1 MEFPEWRVKS
11 SGLEPVTRRIRRGD
25 EVGALDHQVRRWLP
39 ALIAPLGGVVFLA
52 VWAALA
58 SAYPPFIL
66 PGPNEVA
73 RRFVAAL
80 ADGTLAR
87 HTAVTVTEALLGFA
101 IGFLVAVP
109 LGYIIARQ
117 PVVER
122 ALTPYIVASQS
133 VPIIALAP
141 LLILWF
147 GHGLTAKVIVCSLI
161 VFFPILVNT
170 VVALR
175 SIDAQSRDLMRS
187 LNATAWQVF
196 RLLEVPASLP
206 ILLGGVR
213 MGVTLCVIGAV
224 VGEFVGADT
233 GLGALVNIARGLY
246 DTPLMFVAIIALM
259 ALAMSLYFAVSLLER
274 LTTRQ

>member
-1 MEFPEWRVKS
+1 MEFPELRVKLG
-11 SGLEPVTRRIRRGD
+11 GLEPVARRVYRRGG
-25 EVGALDHQVRRWLP
+25 VVALDRQAHRWLP
-39 ALIAPLGGVVFLA
+39 MLVAPLGIFAFVALWA
-52 VWAALA
+52 VAA

-66 PGPNEVA
+66 PSPDEVA

-87 HTAVTVTEALLGFA
+87 HTAVTVTEALLGFT

-109 LGYIIARQ
+109 LGYIVARQ

-147 GHGLTAKVIVCSLI
+147 GHGLTAKVLVCSLV

-175 SIDAQSRDLMRS
+175 SVDAQSRDLMRS
-187 LNATAWQVF
+187 LNATSWQVF

-259 ALAMSLYFAVSLLER
+259 ALAMALYLAVSLLER
-274 LTTRQ
+274 LTTQR

>member
-1 MEFPEWRVKS
+1 MEFPELRVKA
-11 SGLEPVTRRIRRGD
+11 SGLESVAHRVRCASEAGGLARQARRG
-25 EVGALDHQVRRWLP
+25 LP
-39 ALIAPLGGVVFLA
+39 LLVAPLGALVFVA
-52 VWAALA
+52 VWATAA
-58 SAYPPFIL
+58 TAYPPFIL
-66 PGPNEVA
+66 PGPDEVA

-87 HTAVTVTEALLGFA
+87 HTAVTVTEALLGFT

-109 LGYIIARQ
+109 LGYVIARQ
-117 PVVER
+117 PVAER
-122 ALTPYIVASQS
+122 ILSPYIVASQS
-133 VPIIALAP
+133 IPVIALAP

-147 GHGLTAKVIVCSLI
+147 GHGLTAKVLVCSLV

-187 LNATAWQVF
+187 LNATPWQVF

-259 ALAMSLYFAVSLLER
+259 VLAMTLYFTVGLLER
-274 LTTRQ
+274 LTAPR